1 MHGSNCRLCG
11 AQYRQ
16 LVVTLAEP
24 DINDL
29 NTVIF
34 EPDSHPKAGERIC
47 LEHTVCA
54 VCLIIVRSIRGIE
67 YKEPVRISIRVRLR
81 NFVVK
86 AVQQERSRAVRQ
98 GSSGNEIQVLF
109 VSTGSIDPHV
119 DGITPLVAVDRHCR
133 SGRSALYVDDVVSLA
148 QVDLDDLQTAVH
160 TSGGVFNGLVRSEN
174 DLLVCKTDRVGIVRI
189 VLPVNNQPVCCRE
202 FTCILDKY
210 VPEQV
215 V

>member
-1 MHGSNCRLCG
+1 MHGSNRRLCG

-34 EPDSHPKAGERIC
+34 EPDIHAKAGERIC
-47 LEHTVCA
+47 LEYTVC
-54 VCLIIVRSIRGIE
+54 IVRSIRGIE
-67 YKEPVRISIRVRLR
+67 YKKSVRVISIRVRLR

-98 GSSGNEIQVLF
+98 GSSGNEVQVLF
-109 VSTGSIDPHV
+109 DSSGSIDPHV
-119 DGITPLVAVDRHCR
+119 NGITPLVAVDRHCR
-133 SGRSALYVDDVVSLA
+133 SDRRALYVDDVVSCA

-160 TSGGVFNGLVRSEN
+160 TSGGVFDGLVRGEN
-174 DLLVCKTDRVGIVRI
+174 DLLVCQTDRVGIGRI
-189 VLPVNNQPVCCRE
+189 VLSVNNQPVCCRE
-202 FTCILDKY
+202 FACVLDKY